1 MSAARD
7 NKASPV
13 AGGYESDISHSN
25 GKAGASRPE
34 GPAMSDP
41 PLPYDEDAPPLPD
54 EPPPDDGD
62 DGWDYAWHEVA
73 QTFYY
78 YNKRTGATSW
88 ENPRVP
94 EATTAA
100 LATAYSHAP
109 YDRFANFYHFFCL
122 IPA

>member
-1 MSAARD
+1 MSAARHS
-7 NKASPV
+7 KASPA
-13 AGGYESDISHSN
+13 AGAHESDTSHAN
-25 GKAGASRPE
+25 GKAGAPRARDL
-34 GPAMSDP
+34 GPAVSEP

-62 DGWDYAWHEVA
+62 DGWDYAWHDIA
-73 QTFYY
+73 QTWYY

-94 EATTAA
+94 EAPVAA
-100 LATAYSHAP
+100 AYAHGP